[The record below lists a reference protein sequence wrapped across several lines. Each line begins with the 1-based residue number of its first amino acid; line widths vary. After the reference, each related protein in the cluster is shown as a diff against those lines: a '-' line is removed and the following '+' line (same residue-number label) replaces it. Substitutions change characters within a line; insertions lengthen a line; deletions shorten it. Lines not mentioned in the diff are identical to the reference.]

1 MRLIPGKT
9 KNLWLQKYGRAANNG
24 GIRLLCSIFN
34 THCFIMVQPAA
45 GVLLIADPFLKDPN
59 FMRTVV
65 FLTEHRDDGTIGF
78 VLNRQYEN
86 TLDELIP
93 EIEGHKLPVYYG
105 GPVQMNTI
113 HFLHRYP
120 EEVQGG
126 VEVMKGVFWGGDFDS
141 VIQLINSGKADPE
154 KIRFYIGYSGW
165 SPGQLQTEMDEKT
178 WLTVEAARK
187 LIFHP
192 NAEEIWKDSLKH
204 LGGEYEM
211 MINFPIDPQLN

>member
-1 MRLIPGKT
+1 MT
-9 KNLWLQKYGRAANNG
+9 N
-24 GIRLLCSIFN
+24 
-34 THCFIMVQPAA
+34 PAA

-65 FLTEHRDDGTIGF
+65 FLTEHKEEGSIGF

-86 TLDELIP
+86 TLDELLP
-93 EIEGHKLPVYYG
+93 EIEGHKFPVYYG

-120 EEVQGG
+120 DEIPGG
-126 VEVMKGVFWGGDFDS
+126 VEVMKGVWWGGDFDS
-141 VIQLINSGKADPE
+141 LIRLINSGGIDPD

-165 SPGQLQTEMDEKT
+165 GTGQLEAEMQEKT
-178 WLTVEAARK
+178 WLTVEASRT
-187 LIFHP
+187 LVFHSR
-192 NAEEIWKDSLKH
+192 AEEIWRDSLRH
-204 LGGEYEM
+204 MGGEYEM

>member
-1 MRLIPGKT
+1 MGII
-9 KNLWLQKYGRAANNG
+9 KYD
-24 GIRLLCSIFN
+24 GIRLLCIIFN
-34 THCFIMVQPAA
+34 RDCSVMVQPAS

-65 FLTEHRDDGTIGF
+65 FLTEHREDGTIGF

-93 EIEGHKLPVYYG
+93 EIEGYKLPVYYG

-120 EEVQGG
+120 EQIQGG
-126 VEVMKGVFWGGDFDS
+126 VEVMKGVYWGGDFDA
-141 VIQLINSGKADPE
+141 VIELINSGKADPE

>member
-1 MRLIPGKT
+1 MT
-9 KNLWLQKYGRAANNG
+9 
-24 GIRLLCSIFN
+24 
-34 THCFIMVQPAA
+34 QPAP
-45 GVLLIADPFLKDPN
+45 GILLIADPFLKDPN

-65 FLTEHRDDGTIGF
+65 FLTEHREDGTIGF

-93 EIEGHKLPVYYG
+93 EIEGHKIPVYYG

-113 HFLHRYP
+113 HFLHRYN
-120 EEVQGG
+120 EVIPGG
-126 VEVMKGVFWGGDFDS
+126 VEVMKGVYWGGDFDA
-141 VIQLINSGKADPE
+141 VINLINSGKAETE

-165 SPGQLQTEMDEKT
+165 SPGQLDTEMSEKT
-178 WLTVEAARK
+178 WLTVEAARS

-192 NAEEIWKDSLKH
+192 NAEDIWKDSLKH

>member
-1 MRLIPGKT
+1 MLE
-9 KNLWLQKYGRAANNG
+9 
-24 GIRLLCSIFN
+24 
-34 THCFIMVQPAA
+34 PAP

-65 FLTEHRDDGTIGF
+65 FLTEHREDGTVGF
-78 VLNRQYEN
+78 VLNRRYEN

-93 EIEGHKLPVYYG
+93 EIEGYKLPVYYG
-105 GPVQMNTI
+105 GPVQMNTV

-120 EEVQGG
+120 DKIPGG
-126 VEVMKGVFWGGDFDS
+126 VEVMKGVYWGGDFDA
-141 VIQLINSGKADPE
+141 VVELINSGDADPE

-165 SPGQLQTEMDEKT
+165 STGQLDTEMSEKT
-178 WLTVEAARK
+178 WLTVEASRP

-192 NAEEIWKDSLKH
+192 NAAEIWKDALKH

>member
-1 MRLIPGKT
+1 MI
-9 KNLWLQKYGRAANNG
+9 
-24 GIRLLCSIFN
+24 
-34 THCFIMVQPAA
+34 VQPAA

-65 FLTEHRDDGTIGF
+65 FLTEHREDGTIGF
-78 VLNRQYEN
+78 VINRQYEY

-120 EEVQGG
+120 EQITGG
-126 VEVMKGVFWGGDFDS
+126 VEVIPGVFWGGDFEA
-141 VIQLINSGKADPE
+141 VVELIRSGDVDPAR
-154 KIRFYIGYSGW
+154 IRFFIGYSGW
-165 SPGQLQTEMDEKT
+165 SPGQLDSEMKEKT
-178 WLTVEAARK
+178 WLTVEASQD
-187 LIFHP
+187 LVFHP
-192 NAEEIWKDSLKH
+192 NAEEIWRDSLRH

>member
-1 MRLIPGKT
+1 
-9 KNLWLQKYGRAANNG
+9 
-24 GIRLLCSIFN
+24 
-34 THCFIMVQPAA
+34 
-45 GVLLIADPFLKDPN
+45 
-59 FMRTVV
+59 
-65 FLTEHRDDGTIGF
+65 
-78 VLNRQYEN
+78 
-86 TLDELIP
+86 
-93 EIEGHKLPVYYG
+93 
-105 GPVQMNTI
+105 MNTI

-126 VEVMKGVFWGGDFDS
+126 IEIMKGVFWGGDFDA
-141 VIQLINSGKADPE
+141 VIGLINSGKADPE

-165 SPGQLQTEMDEKT
+165 SPGQLETEMQEKT

>member
-1 MRLIPGKT
+1 
-9 KNLWLQKYGRAANNG
+9 
-24 GIRLLCSIFN
+24 
-34 THCFIMVQPAA
+34 MVNPMP

-65 FLTEHRDDGTIGF
+65 LVTEYKEDGAVGF

-86 TLDELIP
+86 TLDELLP
-93 EIEGHKLPVYYG
+93 EVEGHQLPVYYG

-113 HFLHRYP
+113 HFLHSYGDEIP
-120 EEVQGG
+120 GG
-126 VEVMKGVFWGGDFDS
+126 VEVTKGVYWGGDFEAVVS
-141 VIQLINSGKADPE
+141 LINSGQIDKE

-165 SPGQLQTEMDEKT
+165 STGQLDEEIAEKT
-178 WLTVEAARK
+178 WLTADATSDLV
-187 LIFHP
+187 FHSQ
-192 NAEEIWKDSLKH
+192 AEEIWKDSLKH

>member
-1 MRLIPGKT
+1 QDGGKIRVN
-9 KNLWLQKYGRAANNG
+9 KNIEPFFKNG
-24 GIRLLCSIFN
+24 GIRLLCIIFN
-34 THCFIMVQPAA
+34 TSLLLMTLPAP
-45 GVLLIADPFLKDPN
+45 GILLIADPFLKDPN

-65 FLTEHRDDGTIGF
+65 LLTEHREDGTIGF

-93 EIEGHKLPVYYG
+93 EVEGHKLPVYYG

-120 EEVQGG
+120 DEIQGG
-126 VEVMKGVFWGGDFDS
+126 IEVLKGIYWGGDFDA
-141 VIQLINSGKADPE
+141 VIDLINNGKADPE

-165 SPGQLQTEMDEKT
+165 SSGQLDTEMTEKT
-178 WLTVEAARK
+178 WLTVEAVKK
-187 LIFHP
+187 LVFHP
-192 NAEEIWKDSLKH
+192 NAEEIWRDSLKH
-204 LGGEYEM
+204 MGGEYEM